1 MSGARVSASMTAGIV
16 STVAI
21 PSLRVSGLYWF
32 VGPTPGA
39 QPRAASAARAARRL
53 QRLVRRRLRLYI
65 ERMNVAFELP
75 DAQAEKLRRE
85 AERLGVSP
93 MDLARAALADL
104 LADPDEAFQAAS
116 DRVLRKNEELYRRLA

>member
-1 MSGARVSASMTAGIV
+1 MRGWLA
-16 STVAI
+16 
-21 PSLRVSGLYWF
+21 SLRQQVF
-32 VGPTPGA
+32 VRLTSAA
-39 QPRAASAARAARRL
+39 QPRAASAAHAARRL

-65 ERMNVAFELP
+65 AGMNVAFELP

-93 MDLARAALADL
+93 TDLARAALADL
-104 LADPDEAFQAAS
+104 LADPDEAFQAAT